1 MSLKNDL
8 TSEVTRIF
16 KYQWEVQK
24 TTNVPDAADLGL
36 DANHA
41 KKLENATVLYADL
54 DGSTN
59 MVDTYNWE
67 FSAEIYETYLRC
79 AANIIKSE
87 NGVIT
92 AYDGD
97 RVMAIFTG
105 ESKNISAVR
114 CSLKINFA
122 VRKIIQPAIDIH
134 YPAKS
139 FQLKHVVGIDTSQLH
154 AARIGVRNNND
165 LVWIG
170 RAANYAAKLTS
181 LADKATWITKEVYDR
196 LPEDLK
202 FSAGKPIWLAYTW
215 KSMNNIPIYCSTYWY
230 PIP

>member
-1 MSLKNDL
+1 MSLKDDL

-16 KYQWEVQK
+16 KFQWEEQT
-24 TTNVPDAADLGL
+24 TTNVPAAEDLRL

-41 KKLENATVLYADL
+41 KKLESATVLYADL

-79 AANIIKSE
+79 AARIIKAE

-105 ESKNISAVR
+105 GSKNTAAAR
-114 CSLKINFA
+114 CALKINFA
-122 VRKIIQPAIDIH
+122 VRNIIQPVIDAQ
-134 YPAKS
+134 YSAKS

-154 AARIGVRNNND
+154 AARIGVRNDND

-181 LADKATWITKEVYDR
+181 LAGKATWITKDVYDQ
-196 LPEDLK
+196 LHHDLK
-202 FSAGKPIWLAYTW
+202 FSNGKSIWIAHNW
-215 KSMNNIPIYCSTYWY
+215 IPMNSISIYSSSYWW
-230 PIP
+230 PVT